1 MAYETEKQE
10 RNRVARDEAHFAKQN
25 MVRAEQRK
33 HDMAT
38 KYSDETIR
46 AWIDLAANKN
56 VPPEASRAKSQ
67 VAQAMIAY
75 NNMIDKRWK
84 NA

>member
-1 MAYETEKQE
+1 MAYETEEQE
-10 RNRVARDEAHFAKQN
+10 RKRVVRDEAYFAKRDRE
-25 MVRAEQRK
+25 RAEQRK
-33 HDMAT
+33 RDMAT
-38 KYSDETIR
+38 MYSDETIR

-75 NNMIDKRWK
+75 NDMIDARYK
-84 NA
+84 

>member
-25 MVRAEQRK
+25 MVRDEQRK
-33 HDMAT
+33 RDMAT

-67 VAQAMIAY
+67 VAQAMISY